1 MWYRTGTMTV
11 TLTIKKVPVAL
22 ARELRRRAGVHHR
35 SLQGHLLR
43 LLESAAAE
51 PMGGVSE
58 PAPAYKVNAGAKG
71 RRSAPSAAPEDR
83 SAPVEGRLS
92 LAAAWERSRRI
103 MADAPARAATGESVD
118 IIRRDR
124 DARGSRT
131 KR

>member
-1 MWYRTGTMTV
+1 
-11 TLTIKKVPVAL
+11 
-22 ARELRRRAGVHHR
+22 
-35 SLQGHLLR
+35 
-43 LLESAAAE
+43 
-51 PMGGVSE
+51 
-58 PAPAYKVNAGAKG
+58 
-71 RRSAPSAAPEDR
+71 
-83 SAPVEGRLS
+83 LS

>member
-22 ARELRRRAGVHHR
+22 ARELRRRAGAHHR

-51 PMGGVSE
+51 PVGGVSE
-58 PAPAYKVNAGAKG
+58 PAPAYKG